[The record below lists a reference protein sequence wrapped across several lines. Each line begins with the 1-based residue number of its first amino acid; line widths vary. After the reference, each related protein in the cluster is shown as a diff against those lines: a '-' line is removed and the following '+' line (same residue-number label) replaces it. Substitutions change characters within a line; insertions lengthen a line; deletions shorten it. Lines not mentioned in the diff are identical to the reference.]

1 MGRLDELHFS
11 RRKAALVNMI
21 VITIFSLPCA
31 LGFNL
36 LSGIHPLGGDSTFLD
51 LEDYLVSDILLPLGS
66 VFIVI
71 FCGAASAWGWKNFF
85 AEANT
90 GNGLKL
96 PAWTRY
102 YLFTLLPLAIVALF
116 VIGTIKRWW
125 P

>member
-1 MGRLDELHFS
+1 
-11 RRKAALVNMI
+11 MI

-36 LSGIHPLGGDSTFLD
+36 LSGIHPLGGDSNFLD
-51 LEDYLVSDILLPLGS
+51 LEDYIVSDILLPLGS

-71 FCGAASAWGWKNFF
+71 FCGLPAAWGWKRFF
-85 AEANT
+85 AEANM
-90 GNGLKL
+90 GEGMKL
-96 PAWTRY
+96 PVWTRY
-102 YLFTLLPLAIVALF
+102 YIFTLLPLAIVALF